1 MLSDGERRLIEQYSP
16 LGVSLFARN
25 IESRSQ
31 LAELTRQ
38 IREAAEDENIIIAVD
53 QEGGRVRRLA
63 EPEFR
68 PYASQYVLGKIG
80 ETYGQEE
87 AEKAVYEHVLL
98 ISKDLKDCGINMNF
112 APVLD
117 LAFEETAAVSAMTK
131 RKLRLTAKL
140 WSKAISATASAPAS
154 SICRGTAGLPPTR
167 IWDCR
172 Y

>member
-1 MLSDGERRLIEQYSP
+1 MNKPISAALISVAGTMLSDGERKLIGQYRP

-25 IESRSQ
+25 IENHYQ

-87 AEKAVYEHVLL
+87 AEKQYT
-98 ISKDLKDCGINMNF
+98 NMC
-112 APVLD
+112 
-117 LAFEETAAVSAMTK
+117 S
-131 RKLRLTAKL
+131 
-140 WSKAISATASAPAS
+140 
-154 SICRGTAGLPPTR
+154 
-167 IWDCR
+167 
-172 Y
+172 

>member
-1 MLSDGERRLIEQYSP
+1 MNKPISAALISVAGTTLSDGERRLIEQYRP

-25 IESRSQ
+25 IENRSQ

-87 AEKAVYEHVLL
+87 AEKQYT
-98 ISKDLKDCGINMNF
+98 NMC
-112 APVLD
+112 
-117 LAFEETAAVSAMTK
+117 S
-131 RKLRLTAKL
+131 
-140 WSKAISATASAPAS
+140 
-154 SICRGTAGLPPTR
+154 
-167 IWDCR
+167 
-172 Y
+172 

>member
-1 MLSDGERRLIEQYSP
+1 MNKPISAALISVAGTMLSDGERRLIEQYRP

-87 AEKAVYEHVLL
+87 AEA
-98 ISKDLKDCGINMNF
+98 GRN
-112 APVLD
+112 
-117 LAFEETAAVSAMTK
+117 AAT
-131 RKLRLTAKL
+131 RE
-140 WSKAISATASAPAS
+140 AT
-154 SICRGTAGLPPTR
+154 TAGAVALDDEQQVEPDQRQQQPAHAKQR
-167 IWDCR
+167 EAEAGHR
-172 Y
+172 QAP